1 MDEQRQ
7 ALIERVI
14 NLAYYYDEMRV
25 WFRETT
31 TNETRELLD
40 ALALEGI
47 SEADVVQ
54 EWARQHE
61 VIEDTTETVET
72 YFDKH
77 NVYYHKNDNLS
88 EKVAHFANQVERD
101 AAGQFNSVNSF
112 RDMVIAELTG
122 QRLVV
127 DMVLSAATHREKDAR
142 LRGLEEMINR
152 AIGRLQEV
160 HFELLRWQRWPQSV
174 FASDSA
180 EARLQRRQWELED
193 ELKKYQAQFGKLPDE
208 AQPNEPVS
216 DDLPW

>member
-7 ALIERVI
+7 ALIEQAI
-14 NLAYYYDEMRV
+14 NPAYYYDEMRV

-40 ALALEGI
+40 ALALDGI
-47 SEADVVQ
+47 SQADVLQ
-54 EWARQHE
+54 EWARHAE
-61 VIEDTTETVET
+61 IIAEATATVEG

-77 NVYYHKNDNLS
+77 NVFYRHNDSLA
-88 EKVAHFANQVERD
+88 EKLAHFANQVERD

-112 RDMVIAELTG
+112 RDTVITELTG

-127 DMVLSAATHREKDAR
+127 DMAMSAATHREKDAR

-152 AIGRLQEV
+152 GIRRLQDV
-160 HFELLRWQRWPQSV
+160 HFELFRWQRWPQSV

-180 EARLQRRQWELED
+180 EARLMRQNWELED
-193 ELKKYQAQFGKLPDE
+193 QLKKYQAQFGKLPSADAPAE
-208 AQPNEPVS
+208 SN